1 MRVRKAFPTEVTQ
14 MPFSESLPATKQV
27 TKTETE
33 LDVRERM
40 PTPVCPVTITW
51 HLHLDLLQD
60 KITIIPST
68 CS

>member
-51 HLHLDLLQD
+51 HLHLDLL
-60 KITIIPST
+60 
-68 CS
+68 